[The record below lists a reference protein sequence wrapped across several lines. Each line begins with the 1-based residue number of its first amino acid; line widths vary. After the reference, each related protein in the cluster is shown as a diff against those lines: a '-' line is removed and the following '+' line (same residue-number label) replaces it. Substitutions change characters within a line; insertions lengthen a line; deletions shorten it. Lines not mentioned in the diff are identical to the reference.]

1 MVIACTTPFIQLQIS
16 MSVNWSY
23 IHVIAMPTALTQLVA
38 LSAHV
43 AKALKE
49 TDSRVQVNNLWIG

>member
-23 IHVIAMPTALTQLVA
+23 IHVIPMPIALTQLVA

-49 TDSRVQVNNLWIG
+49 MGSHVQVNNLWMV

>member
-1 MVIACTTPFIQLQIS
+1 
-16 MSVNWSY
+16 MSVNWRY

>member
-23 IHVIAMPTALTQLVA
+23 THVIPMPTALTQMVA

-49 TDSRVQVNNLWIG
+49 TDSLVQVNNLGMD